1 MANPPPPSSPSA
13 PPSPSAPVWKRSL
26 ARDGRFNTVRIGFE
40 SRPFGDVYHFL
51 LAATWPQF
59 LGLIGGAYLLANLFF
74 AVLYYVG
81 DNCILGARPDSFE
94 DVFFFSIHTLAT
106 IGYGSMS
113 PGTLYAHIVV
123 TVEALVGLLGLA
135 VGTGLMFARFSRPTA
150 RVVWSNVAVINHRN
164 GVPNLVF
171 RVANVRANQIVEASM
186 RVVLLWFEI
195 TSEGER
201 MRRFIDLPLVRAQNP
216 IFALT
221 WQVMH
226 VIDASSP
233 LAGKSIEELQE
244 ARAEILAMLVGI
256 DSTLN
261 QTIYARHSYEPR
273 ELVPNA
279 RFVDMIRELPS
290 GEREIDLSIIHDYV
304 PVEPPSART

>member
-1 MANPPPPSSPSA
+1 MASPAPPPPPST
-13 PPSPSAPVWKRSL
+13 WKRTL
-26 ARDGRFNTVRIGFE
+26 DRDGSFNTVRIGFGKQGT
-40 SRPFGDVYHFL
+40 RDVYHYL
-51 LAATWPQF
+51 LAATWPRF
-59 LGLIGGAYLLANLFF
+59 LGVIGGAYLVTNTLF
-74 AVLYYVG
+74 AVLFYLGG
-81 DNCILGARPDSFE
+81 DCIQGARPGSFE

-113 PGTLYAHIVV
+113 PATLYAHVVV
-123 TVEALVGLLGLA
+123 TMEALVGLLGLA

-150 RVVWSNVAVINHRN
+150 RVEWSRVAVLSRRN
-164 GVPNLVF
+164 GVPHLVF

-186 RVVLLWFEI
+186 RVVLLWFEV

-216 IFALT
+216 VFALT

-226 VIDASSP
+226 AIDASSP
-233 LAGKSIEELQE
+233 LAGKTDEEMVA

-261 QTIYARHSYEPR
+261 QTIYARHSYQPS
-273 ELVPNA
+273 ELIHDA
-279 RFVDMIRELPS
+279 RFVDMIRELPT
-290 GEREIDLSIIHDYV
+290 GEREIDLSRIHDYV
-304 PVEPPSART
+304 PLGPAPASSD